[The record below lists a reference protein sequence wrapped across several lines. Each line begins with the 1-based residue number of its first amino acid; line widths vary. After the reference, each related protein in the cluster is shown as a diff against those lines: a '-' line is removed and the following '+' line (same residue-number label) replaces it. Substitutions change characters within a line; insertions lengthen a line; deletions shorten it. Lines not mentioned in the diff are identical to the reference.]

1 MSDITNDVEFMLW
14 DVGASGNEEPT
25 KKVTLTQLASAI
37 WGIIELVTIDE
48 LNDAEEVTED
58 DEIILWDAEA
68 ASGTEPTKKVTLSQL
83 ASAISSLL
91 NISKSSVGLGNVDN
105 TSDVDKPISTAT
117 QTALNGKQAT
127 LSATNV
133 TFYDDSPV
141 RTNGLTIRKYGN
153 VVCINGY
160 LQTNSSIS
168 TTGTMVGVVDTP
180 GTSSATV
187 KIPVFLGSSANEI
200 TAQAYAEITTEGE
213 MTVTAP
219 SNAITCKYVY
229 FSASYIV

>member
-1 MSDITNDVEFMLW
+1 MSDKTIHQLNSMSDITNDVEFMLW

-37 WGIIELVTIDE
+37 WSIIELVTIDE
-48 LNDAEEVTED
+48 LNDAEEVTAD

-91 NISKSSVGLGNVDN
+91 NIS
-105 TSDVDKPISTAT
+105 
-117 QTALNGKQAT
+117 
-127 LSATNV
+127 ATNV
-133 TFYDDSPV
+133 TFFNDSPV

-160 LQTNSSIS
+160 LQTTSSIS

-219 SNAITCKYVY
+219 SNATTCKYVY